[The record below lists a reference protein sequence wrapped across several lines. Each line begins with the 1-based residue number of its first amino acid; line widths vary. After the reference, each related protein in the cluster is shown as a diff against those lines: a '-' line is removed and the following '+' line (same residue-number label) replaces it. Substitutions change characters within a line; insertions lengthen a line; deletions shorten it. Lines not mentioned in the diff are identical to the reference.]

1 MLVIGLN
8 GSPKKNGNTAFLL
21 NEVKKHVEELG
32 GEFEVIDVQSAILDC
47 KHPFCMECKSP
58 CDQNCL
64 KGTKLE
70 EAYNKI
76 TKADAVVIGSP
87 VYFGTVS
94 AQLKC
99 FFDQSR
105 YIRSDK
111 KWVGKIGAAVTVGA
125 SKYGG
130 QELTANTIQ
139 NMLMVH
145 GFDIINDG
153 YEEFDAGHFGVSAQE
168 PANEDGF
175 GIKRAKVLAH
185 RIVDSLKKREENNG

>member
-1 MLVIGLN
+1 MN
-8 GSPKKNGNTAFLL
+8 NFPQNRNGNTAFLL
-21 NEVKKHVEELG
+21 NEVKKHIEKLG
-32 GEFEVIDVQSAILDC
+32 GEFEIINVQSAVLDC

-76 TKADAVVIGSP
+76 TKADAVIVGSP

-99 FFDQSR
+99 FFDKSR
-105 YIRSDK
+105 YIRTQK
-111 KWVGKIGAAVTVGA
+111 KWIGKIGAVITVGA

-130 QELTANTIQ
+130 QELTGNTIQ
-139 NMLMVH
+139 NMLMVQ
-145 GFDIINDG
+145 GFNIMNDG
-153 YEEFDAGHFGVSAQE
+153 YEEFDAGHFGVNAQK
-168 PANEDGF
+168 PANEDEF
-175 GIKRAKVLAH
+175 AIKRAKVLAY
-185 RIVDSLKKREENNG
+185 RIKQEVDKKR